1 MQKIKFYGKT
11 PKHGTILKQ
20 RGRAV
25 GAIVKIGRFHYI
37 ALLPKREK

>member
-1 MQKIKFYGKT
+1 VKKIKFVGKA

-25 GAIVKIGRFHYI
+25 GAVVKIGRFYYL
-37 ALLPKREK
+37 ALRNHE